1 MRLAPNMPV
10 FEQVTTQPSPW
21 EFYAARELQR
31 RLVPEAGPSVLS
43 IPQVKPNQNLFFLVM
58 GLTPHKL
65 WSRGGTVDHLH
76 PLSKPHNL

>member
-1 MRLAPNMPV
+1 MPV

-43 IPQVKPNQNLFFLVM
+43 IPQVNPNKNLFFFGYGAYPV
-58 GLTPHKL
+58 
-65 WSRGGTVDHLH
+65 
-76 PLSKPHNL
+76 